1 MSKFLVETHYTCT
14 FKIVHELDRL
24 DEKALSDVDNRTD
37 GKVEI
42 INVTINNRKTK
53 KSDGKTAIKKSD
65 LHDVKI
71 CGNTKRWQGAFELS
85 KILANPAMVPKEERF
100 VNDLISTFEYSEK
113 ERDDRIRIYL
123 ALAMGRT
130 KDLRYATI
138 LEKTLNDENEEILAA
153 VIYSLGLIN
162 SQTSLEQLLLMFEHE
177 SARVRHQVVVA
188 LGNYDGDQVQIVLKQ
203 GLHDPEPNVRWDA
216 AIALAKKKDDSGR
229 RILLDLMDRKYLDSF
244 PNIDAVEQN
253 QAILAAIRSSRDI
266 LDDELRKVLLDLMEN
281 DLNMK
286 VRQAARNTLK

>member
-1 MSKFLVETHYTCT
+1 MVIKNSENLP
-14 FKIVHELDRL
+14 
-24 DEKALSDVDNRTD
+24 
-37 GKVEI
+37 
-42 INVTINNRKTK
+42 NNFPAEK
-53 KSDGKTAIKKSD
+53 KSLLKVVIHSFFVVPFIIAIFGVLIFLMLRILTIEPRTAQD
-65 LHDVKI
+65 YLHDVKI
-71 CGNTKRWQGAFELS
+71 GGNTKRWQGAFELS
-85 KILANPAMVPKEERF
+85 KILANPGRVPREERF
-100 VNDLISTFEYSEK
+100 VNDLISTFEYSKK

-153 VIYSLGLIN
+153 VIYSLGFIN
-162 SQTSLEQLLLMFEHE
+162 SPTSLEQLLLMFEHE

-203 GLHDPEPNVRWDA
+203 ALHDPEPNVRWDA
-216 AIALAKKKDDSGR
+216 AIALAKQKDDSGR

-253 QAILAAIRSSRDI
+253 QAILAAIRASRDI
-266 LDDELRKVLLDLMEN
+266 LDDELRQVLLDLMEN

>member
-1 MSKFLVETHYTCT
+1 MVIKNSENLP
-14 FKIVHELDRL
+14 
-24 DEKALSDVDNRTD
+24 
-37 GKVEI
+37 
-42 INVTINNRKTK
+42 NNFPAEK
-53 KSDGKTAIKKSD
+53 KSLLKVVIHSFFVVPFIIAIFGVLIFLMLRILTIEPRTAQD
-65 LHDVKI
+65 YLHDVKI
-71 CGNTKRWQGAFELS
+71 GGNTKRWQGAFELS
-85 KILANPAMVPKEERF
+85 KILANPGMVPREERF

-153 VIYSLGLIN
+153 VIYSLGFIN
-162 SQTSLEQLLLMFEHE
+162 SPTSLEQLLLMFEHE

-188 LGNYDGDQVQIVLKQ
+188 LGNYDGDQVQIILKQ
-203 GLHDPEPNVRWDA
+203 ALHDPEPNVRWDA
-216 AIALAKKKDDSGR
+216 AIALAKQKDDSGR

-253 QAILAAIRSSRDI
+253 QAILAAIRASRDI
-266 LDDELRKVLLDLMEN
+266 LDDELRQVLLDLMEN

>member
-1 MSKFLVETHYTCT
+1 MVIKNSEN
-14 FKIVHELDRL
+14 
-24 DEKALSDVDNRTD
+24 LS
-37 GKVEI
+37 
-42 INVTINNRKTK
+42 NNFPAEK
-53 KSDGKTAIKKSD
+53 KSLFRVVIHSFFVVPFIIAIFGVLIFLMLRILTIEPRTAQD
-65 LHDVKI
+65 YLHDVKI
-71 CGNTKRWQGAFELS
+71 GGNTKRWQGAFELS
-85 KILANPAMVPKEERF
+85 KILANPGMVPREERF

-162 SQTSLEQLLLMFEHE
+162 SPTSLEQLLLMFEHE

-188 LGNYDGDQVQIVLKQ
+188 LGNYDGDQVQIILKQ
-203 GLHDPEPNVRWDA
+203 ALHDPEPNVRWDA
-216 AIALAKKKDDSGR
+216 AIALAKQKDDSGR

-266 LDDELRKVLLDLMEN
+266 LDDELRNVLLDLMEN

-286 VRQAARNTLK
+286 IRQAARNTLK

>member
-1 MSKFLVETHYTCT
+1 MVIKNS
-14 FKIVHELDRL
+14 
-24 DEKALSDVDNRTD
+24 EKLP
-37 GKVEI
+37 
-42 INVTINNRKTK
+42 NNFPAEK
-53 KSDGKTAIKKSD
+53 KSLLRVVIHSFFVVPFIIAIFGVLIFLMLRILTIEPRTAQD
-65 LHDVKI
+65 YLHDVKI
-71 CGNTKRWQGAFELS
+71 GGNTKRWQGAFELS
-85 KILANPAMVPKEERF
+85 KILANPGMVPREERF

-130 KDLRYATI
+130 KDLRYVTI

-162 SQTSLEQLLLMFEHE
+162 SPTSLEQLLLMFEHK

-188 LGNYDGDQVQIVLKQ
+188 LGNYDGDQVQIILKQ
-203 GLHDPEPNVRWDA
+203 ALHDPEPNVRWDA
-216 AIALAKKKDDSGR
+216 AIALAKQKDDSGR

-266 LDDELRKVLLDLMEN
+266 LDDELRNVLLDLMEN

-286 VRQAARNTLK
+286 IRQAARNTLK

>member
-1 MSKFLVETHYTCT
+1 MVIKNSENLP
-14 FKIVHELDRL
+14 
-24 DEKALSDVDNRTD
+24 
-37 GKVEI
+37 
-42 INVTINNRKTK
+42 NNFPAEK
-53 KSDGKTAIKKSD
+53 KSLLRVVIHSFFVVPFIIAIFGVLIFLMLRILTIEPRTAQD
-65 LHDVKI
+65 YLHDVKI
-71 CGNTKRWQGAFELS
+71 GGNTKRWQGAFELS
-85 KILANPAMVPKEERF
+85 KILANPGMVPREERF

-162 SQTSLEQLLLMFEHE
+162 SPTSLEQLLLMFEHE

-188 LGNYDGDQVQIVLKQ
+188 LGNYDGDQVQIILKQ
-203 GLHDPEPNVRWDA
+203 ALHDPEPNVRWDA
-216 AIALAKKKDDSGR
+216 AIALAKQKDDSGR

-253 QAILAAIRSSRDI
+253 QAILAAIRASRDI
-266 LDDELRKVLLDLMEN
+266 LDDELRQVLLDLMEN

>member
-1 MSKFLVETHYTCT
+1 MVIKNSENLP
-14 FKIVHELDRL
+14 
-24 DEKALSDVDNRTD
+24 
-37 GKVEI
+37 
-42 INVTINNRKTK
+42 NNFPAEK
-53 KSDGKTAIKKSD
+53 KSLLRVVIHSFFVVPFIIAIFGVLIFLMLRILTIEPRTAQD
-65 LHDVKI
+65 YLHDVKI
-71 CGNTKRWQGAFELS
+71 GGNTKRWQGAFELS
-85 KILANPAMVPKEERF
+85 KILANPKMIPREERF

-162 SQTSLEQLLLMFEHE
+162 SPTSLEQLLLMFEHE

-188 LGNYDGDQVQIVLKQ
+188 LGNYDGDQVQIILKQ
-203 GLHDPEPNVRWDA
+203 ALHDPEPNVRWDA
-216 AIALAKKKDDSGR
+216 AIALAKQKDDSGR

-266 LDDELRKVLLDLMEN
+266 LDNELRQVLLDLMEN

>member
-1 MSKFLVETHYTCT
+1 MAIK
-14 FKIVHELDRL
+14 
-24 DEKALSDVDNRTD
+24 NRENLPND
-37 GKVEI
+37 FPAE
-42 INVTINNRKTK
+42 K
-53 KSDGKTAIKKSD
+53 KSLLRVVIHSFFVVPFIIAIFGVLIFLMLRILTIEPRTAQD
-65 LHDVKI
+65 YLQDVKI
-71 CGNTKRWQGAFELS
+71 GGNTKRWQGAFELS
-85 KILANPAMVPKEERF
+85 KILANPKMIPKEERF

-130 KDLRYATI
+130 KDRRYATI

-162 SQTSLEQLLLMFEHE
+162 SPTSLEQLLHMFEHE

-188 LGNYDGDQVQIVLKQ
+188 LGNYDGDQVQIILKQ
-203 GLHDPEPNVRWDA
+203 ALHDPEPNVRWDA
-216 AIALAKKKDDSGR
+216 AIALAKQKDDNGR

-253 QAILAAIRSSRDI
+253 QAILAAIRASRDI
-266 LDDELRKVLLDLMEN
+266 LDDELRQVLLDLMEN

>member
-1 MSKFLVETHYTCT
+1 MVIKNS
-14 FKIVHELDRL
+14 
-24 DEKALSDVDNRTD
+24 EKLP
-37 GKVEI
+37 
-42 INVTINNRKTK
+42 NNFPAEK
-53 KSDGKTAIKKSD
+53 KSLLRVVIHSFFVVPFIIAIFGVLIFLMLRILTIEPRTAQD
-65 LHDVKI
+65 YLHDVKI
-71 CGNTKRWQGAFELS
+71 GGNTKRWQGAFELS
-85 KILANPAMVPKEERF
+85 KILANPGMVPREERF

-162 SQTSLEQLLLMFEHE
+162 SPTSLEQLLLMFEHE

-188 LGNYDGDQVQIVLKQ
+188 LGNYDGDQVQIILKQ
-203 GLHDPEPNVRWDA
+203 ALHDPEPNVRWDA
-216 AIALAKKKDDSGR
+216 AIALAKQKDDSGR

-253 QAILAAIRSSRDI
+253 QAILAAIRASRDI
-266 LDDELRKVLLDLMEN
+266 LDDELRQVLLDLMEN

>member
-1 MSKFLVETHYTCT
+1 MVIKNSENLP
-14 FKIVHELDRL
+14 
-24 DEKALSDVDNRTD
+24 
-37 GKVEI
+37 
-42 INVTINNRKTK
+42 NNFPAEK
-53 KSDGKTAIKKSD
+53 KSLLRVVIHSFFVVPFIIAIFGVLIFLMLRILTIEPRTAQD
-65 LHDVKI
+65 YLHDVKI
-71 CGNTKRWQGAFELS
+71 GGNTKRWQGAFELS
-85 KILANPAMVPKEERF
+85 KILANPGMVPREERF

-153 VIYSLGLIN
+153 VIYSLGFIN
-162 SQTSLEQLLLMFEHE
+162 SPTSLEQLLLMFEHK

-188 LGNYDGDQVQIVLKQ
+188 LGNYDGDQVQIILKQ
-203 GLHDPEPNVRWDA
+203 ALHDPEPNVRWDA
-216 AIALAKKKDDSGR
+216 AIALAKQKDDSGR

-266 LDDELRKVLLDLMEN
+266 LDDELREVLLDLMEN

>member
-1 MSKFLVETHYTCT
+1 MAIKNSENTPNDFPTE
-14 FKIVHELDRL
+14 
-24 DEKALSDVDNRTD
+24 
-37 GKVEI
+37 
-42 INVTINNRKTK
+42 K
-53 KSDGKTAIKKSD
+53 KSLLKVVIHSFFVVPFIIAIFGVIIFLMLRILTIEPRTAQD
-65 LHDVKI
+65 YLHDVKI
-71 CGNTKRWQGAFELS
+71 GGNTKRWQGAFELS
-85 KILANPAMVPKEERF
+85 KILANPKMVPKEERF
-100 VNDLISTFEYSEK
+100 VNDMISTFEYSEK

-138 LEKTLNDENEEILAA
+138 LEKTLNVENEETLAA

-162 SQTSLEQLLLMFEHE
+162 SPSSLEKLLHMFEHE

-188 LGNYDGDQVQIVLKQ
+188 LGNYDGDQSQNVLKRA
-203 GLHDPEPNVRWDA
+203 LNDPEPNVRWDT
-216 AIALAKKKDDSGR
+216 AIALAKQKDNSGR

-253 QAILAAIRSSRDI
+253 QAILAAIRVSRNI
-266 LDDELRKVLLDLMEN
+266 LNDELRQVLMDMMEN

>member
-1 MSKFLVETHYTCT
+1 MVIKNSENLP
-14 FKIVHELDRL
+14 
-24 DEKALSDVDNRTD
+24 
-37 GKVEI
+37 
-42 INVTINNRKTK
+42 NNFPAEK
-53 KSDGKTAIKKSD
+53 KSLLRVVIHSFFVVPFIIAIFGVLIFLMLRILTIEPRTAQD
-65 LHDVKI
+65 YLHDVKI
-71 CGNTKRWQGAFELS
+71 GGNTKRWQGAFELS
-85 KILANPAMVPKEERF
+85 KILANPGMVPREERF

-138 LEKTLNDENEEILAA
+138 LEKTLNAENEEILAA

-162 SQTSLEQLLLMFEHE
+162 SPTSLEQLLHMFEHE

-203 GLHDPEPNVRWDA
+203 ALHDPEPNVRWDA
-216 AIALAKKKDDSGR
+216 AIALAKQKDDSGR

-266 LDDELRKVLLDLMEN
+266 LDDELRQVLLDLMEN

>member
-1 MSKFLVETHYTCT
+1 MVIKNSENLP
-14 FKIVHELDRL
+14 
-24 DEKALSDVDNRTD
+24 
-37 GKVEI
+37 
-42 INVTINNRKTK
+42 NNFPAEK
-53 KSDGKTAIKKSD
+53 KSLLKVVIHSFFVVPFIIAIFGVLIFLMLRILTIEPRTAQD
-65 LHDVKI
+65 YLHDVKI
-71 CGNTKRWQGAFELS
+71 GGNTKRWQGAFELS
-85 KILANPAMVPKEERF
+85 KILANPGMVPREERF

-153 VIYSLGLIN
+153 VIYSLGFIN
-162 SQTSLEQLLLMFEHE
+162 SPTSLEQLLLMFEHE

-203 GLHDPEPNVRWDA
+203 ALHDPEPNVRWDA
-216 AIALAKKKDDSGR
+216 AIALAKQKDDSGR

-244 PNIDAVEQN
+244 PNVDAVEQN
-253 QAILAAIRSSRDI
+253 QAILASIRASRDI
-266 LDDELRKVLLDLMEN
+266 LDDELRQVLLDLMEN

>member
-1 MSKFLVETHYTCT
+1 MVIKNS
-14 FKIVHELDRL
+14 
-24 DEKALSDVDNRTD
+24 EKLP
-37 GKVEI
+37 
-42 INVTINNRKTK
+42 NNFPAEK
-53 KSDGKTAIKKSD
+53 KSLLRVVIHSFFVVPFIIAIFGVLIFLMLRILTIEPRTAQD
-65 LHDVKI
+65 YLHDVKI
-71 CGNTKRWQGAFELS
+71 GGNTKRWQGAFELS
-85 KILANPAMVPKEERF
+85 KILANPGMVPREERF

-153 VIYSLGLIN
+153 VIYSLGFIN
-162 SQTSLEQLLLMFEHE
+162 SPTSLEQLLLMFEHE

-188 LGNYDGDQVQIVLKQ
+188 LGNYDDDQVQIVLKQ
-203 GLHDPEPNVRWDA
+203 ALHDPEPNVRWDA
-216 AIALAKKKDDSGR
+216 AIALAKQKDDSGR

-253 QAILAAIRSSRDI
+253 QAMLAAIRVSRNI
-266 LDDELRKVLLDLMEN
+266 LNDELRQVLMDLMEN

>member
-1 MSKFLVETHYTCT
+1 MVIKNSENLP
-14 FKIVHELDRL
+14 
-24 DEKALSDVDNRTD
+24 
-37 GKVEI
+37 
-42 INVTINNRKTK
+42 NNFPAEK
-53 KSDGKTAIKKSD
+53 KSLLKVVIHSFFVVPFIIAIFGVLIFLMLRILTIEPRTAQD
-65 LHDVKI
+65 YLHDVKI
-71 CGNTKRWQGAFELS
+71 GGNTKRWQGAFELS
-85 KILANPAMVPKEERF
+85 KILANPGMVPREERF

-153 VIYSLGLIN
+153 VIYSLGFIN
-162 SQTSLEQLLLMFEHE
+162 SPTSLEQLLLMFEHE

-188 LGNYDGDQVQIVLKQ
+188 LGNYDDDQVQIVLKQ
-203 GLHDPEPNVRWDA
+203 ALHDPEPNVRWDA
-216 AIALAKKKDDSGR
+216 AIALAKQKDDSGR

-253 QAILAAIRSSRDI
+253 QAILAAIRASRDI
-266 LDDELRKVLLDLMEN
+266 LNDELRQVLTDLMDN

-286 VRQAARNTLK
+286 IRQAARNTLK

>member
-1 MSKFLVETHYTCT
+1 MVIKNS
-14 FKIVHELDRL
+14 
-24 DEKALSDVDNRTD
+24 EKLP
-37 GKVEI
+37 
-42 INVTINNRKTK
+42 NNFPAEK
-53 KSDGKTAIKKSD
+53 KSLLRVVIHSFFVVPFIIAIFGVLIFLMLRILTIEPRTAQD
-65 LHDVKI
+65 YLHDVKI
-71 CGNTKRWQGAFELS
+71 GGNTKRWQGAFELS
-85 KILANPAMVPKEERF
+85 KILANPGMVPREERF

-153 VIYSLGLIN
+153 VIYSLGFIN
-162 SQTSLEQLLLMFEHE
+162 SPTSLEQLLLMFEHK

-203 GLHDPEPNVRWDA
+203 ALHDPEPNVRWDA
-216 AIALAKKKDDSGR
+216 AIALAKQKDDSGR

-244 PNIDAVEQN
+244 PNINAVEQN

-266 LDDELRKVLLDLMEN
+266 LDDELRQVLLDLMEN

>member
-1 MSKFLVETHYTCT
+1 MVIKNS
-14 FKIVHELDRL
+14 
-24 DEKALSDVDNRTD
+24 EKLP
-37 GKVEI
+37 
-42 INVTINNRKTK
+42 NNFPAEK
-53 KSDGKTAIKKSD
+53 KSLLRVVIHSFFVVPFIIAIFGVLIFLMLRILTIEPRTAQD
-65 LHDVKI
+65 YLHDVKI
-71 CGNTKRWQGAFELS
+71 GGNTKRWQGAFELS
-85 KILANPAMVPKEERF
+85 KILANPGMVPREERF

-153 VIYSLGLIN
+153 VIYSLGFIN
-162 SQTSLEQLLLMFEHE
+162 SPTSLEQLLLMFEHE

-188 LGNYDGDQVQIVLKQ
+188 LGNYDGDQVQIILKQ
-203 GLHDPEPNVRWDA
+203 ALHDPEPNVRWDA
-216 AIALAKKKDDSGR
+216 AIALAKQKDDSGR

-266 LDDELRKVLLDLMEN
+266 LDDELRQVLLDLMEN

>member
-1 MSKFLVETHYTCT
+1 MVIKNSENLP
-14 FKIVHELDRL
+14 
-24 DEKALSDVDNRTD
+24 
-37 GKVEI
+37 
-42 INVTINNRKTK
+42 NNFPAEK
-53 KSDGKTAIKKSD
+53 KSLLKVVIHSFFVVPFIIAIFGVLIFLMLRILTIEPRTAQD
-65 LHDVKI
+65 YLHDVKI
-71 CGNTKRWQGAFELS
+71 GGNTKRWQGAFELS
-85 KILANPAMVPKEERF
+85 KILANPGMVPREERF

-153 VIYSLGLIN
+153 VIYSLGFIN
-162 SQTSLEQLLLMFEHE
+162 SPTSLEQLLLMFEHE

-188 LGNYDGDQVQIVLKQ
+188 LGNYDDDQVQIVLKQ
-203 GLHDPEPNVRWDA
+203 ALHDPEPNVRWDA
-216 AIALAKKKDDSGR
+216 AIALAKQKDDSGR

-253 QAILAAIRSSRDI
+253 QAILAAIRASRDI
-266 LDDELRKVLLDLMEN
+266 LDDELRQVLLDLMEN

>member
-1 MSKFLVETHYTCT
+1 MAIKNSENLPNDFPTE
-14 FKIVHELDRL
+14 
-24 DEKALSDVDNRTD
+24 
-37 GKVEI
+37 
-42 INVTINNRKTK
+42 K
-53 KSDGKTAIKKSD
+53 KSLLKVVIHSFFVVPFIIAIFGVLIFLMLRILTIEPRTAQD
-65 LHDVKI
+65 YLHDVKI
-71 CGNTKRWQGAFELS
+71 GGNTKRWQGAFELS
-85 KILANPAMVPKEERF
+85 KILANPGMVPREERF

-162 SQTSLEQLLLMFEHE
+162 SPTSLEQLLLMFEHE

-203 GLHDPEPNVRWDA
+203 ALHDPEPNVRWDA
-216 AIALAKKKDDSGR
+216 AIALAKQKDDSGR

-266 LDDELRKVLLDLMEN
+266 LDDELRQVLLDLMEN

>member
-1 MSKFLVETHYTCT
+1 MVIKNSE
-14 FKIVHELDRL
+14 
-24 DEKALSDVDNRTD
+24 NPP
-37 GKVEI
+37 
-42 INVTINNRKTK
+42 NNFPAEK
-53 KSDGKTAIKKSD
+53 KSLLKVVIHSFFVVPFIIAIFGVLIFLMLRILTIEPRTAQD
-65 LHDVKI
+65 YLHDVKI
-71 CGNTKRWQGAFELS
+71 GGNTKRWQGAFELS
-85 KILANPAMVPKEERF
+85 KILANPRMVPREERF

-153 VIYSLGLIN
+153 VIYSLGFIN
-162 SQTSLEQLLLMFEHE
+162 SPTSLEQLLLMFEHE

-203 GLHDPEPNVRWDA
+203 ALHDPEPNVRWDA
-216 AIALAKKKDDSGR
+216 AIALAKQKDDSGR

-253 QAILAAIRSSRDI
+253 QAILAAIRASRDI
-266 LDDELRKVLLDLMEN
+266 LDDELRQVLLDLMEN

>member
-1 MSKFLVETHYTCT
+1 MVIKNSE
-14 FKIVHELDRL
+14 
-24 DEKALSDVDNRTD
+24 NPP
-37 GKVEI
+37 
-42 INVTINNRKTK
+42 NNFPAEK
-53 KSDGKTAIKKSD
+53 KSLLRVVIHSFFVVPFIIAIFGVLIFLMLRILTLEPRTAQD
-65 LHDVKI
+65 YLHDVKI
-71 CGNTKRWQGAFELS
+71 GGNTKRWQGAFELS
-85 KILANPAMVPKEERF
+85 KILANPGMVPREERF

-162 SQTSLEQLLLMFEHE
+162 SPTSLEQLLLMFEHE

-188 LGNYDGDQVQIVLKQ
+188 LGNYDGDQVQIILKQ
-203 GLHDPEPNVRWDA
+203 ALHDPEPNVRWDA
-216 AIALAKKKDDSGR
+216 AIALAKQKDDSGR

-266 LDDELRKVLLDLMEN
+266 LDDELRNVLLDLMEN

-286 VRQAARNTLK
+286 IRQAARNTLK

>member
-1 MSKFLVETHYTCT
+1 MVIKNSENLP
-14 FKIVHELDRL
+14 
-24 DEKALSDVDNRTD
+24 
-37 GKVEI
+37 
-42 INVTINNRKTK
+42 NNFPAEK
-53 KSDGKTAIKKSD
+53 KSLLKVVIHSFFVVPFIIAIFGVLIFLMLRILTIEPRTAQD
-65 LHDVKI
+65 YLHDVKI
-71 CGNTKRWQGAFELS
+71 GGNTKRWQGAFELS
-85 KILANPAMVPKEERF
+85 KILANPGMVPREERF

-138 LEKTLNDENEEILAA
+138 LEKTLNAENEEILAA
-153 VIYSLGLIN
+153 VIYSLGFIN
-162 SQTSLEQLLLMFEHE
+162 SPTSLEQLLLMFEHE

-188 LGNYDGDQVQIVLKQ
+188 LGNYDGDQVQIILKQ
-203 GLHDPEPNVRWDA
+203 ALHDPEPNVRWDA
-216 AIALAKKKDDSGR
+216 AIALAKQKDDSGR

-253 QAILAAIRSSRDI
+253 QAILASIRASRDI
-266 LDDELRKVLLDLMEN
+266 LDDELRQVLLDLMEN

>member
-1 MSKFLVETHYTCT
+1 MVIKNSENLP
-14 FKIVHELDRL
+14 
-24 DEKALSDVDNRTD
+24 
-37 GKVEI
+37 
-42 INVTINNRKTK
+42 NNFPAEK
-53 KSDGKTAIKKSD
+53 KSLLRVVIHSFFVVPFIIAIFGVLIFLMLRILTIEPRTAQD
-65 LHDVKI
+65 YLHDVKI
-71 CGNTKRWQGAFELS
+71 GGNTKRWQGAFELS
-85 KILANPAMVPKEERF
+85 KILANPGMVPREERF

-153 VIYSLGLIN
+153 VIYSLGFIN
-162 SQTSLEQLLLMFEHE
+162 SPTSLEQLLLMFEHK

-203 GLHDPEPNVRWDA
+203 ALHDPEPNVRWDA
-216 AIALAKKKDDSGR
+216 AIALAKQKDDSGR

-253 QAILAAIRSSRDI
+253 QAIIAAIRASRDI
-266 LDDELRKVLLDLMEN
+266 LDDELRQVLLDLMEN

>member
-1 MSKFLVETHYTCT
+1 MVIKNS
-14 FKIVHELDRL
+14 
-24 DEKALSDVDNRTD
+24 EKLP
-37 GKVEI
+37 
-42 INVTINNRKTK
+42 NNFPAEK
-53 KSDGKTAIKKSD
+53 KSLLRVVIHSFFVVPFIIAIFGVLIFLMLRILTIEPRTAQD
-65 LHDVKI
+65 YLHDVKI
-71 CGNTKRWQGAFELS
+71 GGNTKRWQGAFELS
-85 KILANPAMVPKEERF
+85 KILANPGMVPREERF

-153 VIYSLGLIN
+153 VIYSLGFIN
-162 SQTSLEQLLLMFEHE
+162 SPTSLEQLLLMFEHE

-188 LGNYDGDQVQIVLKQ
+188 LGNYDGDQVQIILKQ
-203 GLHDPEPNVRWDA
+203 ALHDPEPNVRWDA
-216 AIALAKKKDDSGR
+216 AIALAKQKDDSGR

-253 QAILAAIRSSRDI
+253 QAILAAIRASRDI
-266 LDDELRKVLLDLMEN
+266 LDDELRQVLLDLMEN

>member
-1 MSKFLVETHYTCT
+1 MTVKNSENLP
-14 FKIVHELDRL
+14 
-24 DEKALSDVDNRTD
+24 
-37 GKVEI
+37 
-42 INVTINNRKTK
+42 NNFPSEK
-53 KSDGKTAIKKSD
+53 KSLLRVVIHSFFVVPFIIAIFGVLIFLMLRILTIEPRTAQD
-65 LHDVKI
+65 YLHDVKI
-71 CGNTKRWQGAFELS
+71 GGNTKRWQGAFELS
-85 KILANPAMVPKEERF
+85 KILANPGMVPREERF

-153 VIYSLGLIN
+153 VIYSLGFIN
-162 SQTSLEQLLLMFEHE
+162 SPTSLGQLLLMFEHE

-203 GLHDPEPNVRWDA
+203 ALHDPEPNVRWDA
-216 AIALAKKKDDSGR
+216 AIALAKQKDDSGR

-253 QAILAAIRSSRDI
+253 QAILAAIRASRDI
-266 LDDELRKVLLDLMEN
+266 LDDELRQVLLDLMEN

>member
-1 MSKFLVETHYTCT
+1 MVIKNSENLP
-14 FKIVHELDRL
+14 
-24 DEKALSDVDNRTD
+24 DNLPA
-37 GKVEI
+37 E
-42 INVTINNRKTK
+42 K
-53 KSDGKTAIKKSD
+53 KSLLRVVIHSFFVVPFIIAIFGVLIFLMLRILTIEPRTAQD
-65 LHDVKI
+65 YLHDVKI
-71 CGNTKRWQGAFELS
+71 GGNTKRWQGAFELS

-188 LGNYDGDQVQIVLKQ
+188 LGNYDGDQVQIILKQ
-203 GLHDPEPNVRWDA
+203 ALHDPEPNVRWDA

>member
-1 MSKFLVETHYTCT
+1 MVMKNSENLT
-14 FKIVHELDRL
+14 
-24 DEKALSDVDNRTD
+24 DNLPA
-37 GKVEI
+37 E
-42 INVTINNRKTK
+42 K
-53 KSDGKTAIKKSD
+53 KSLLRVVIHSFFVVPFIIAIFGVLIFLMLRILTIEPRTAQD
-65 LHDVKI
+65 YLHDVKI
-71 CGNTKRWQGAFELS
+71 GGNTKRWQGAFELS
-85 KILANPAMVPKEERF
+85 KILANPGMVPREERF

-153 VIYSLGLIN
+153 VIYSLGFIN
-162 SQTSLEQLLLMFEHE
+162 SPTSLEQLLLMFEHE

-188 LGNYDGDQVQIVLKQ
+188 LGNYDGDQVQIILKQ
-203 GLHDPEPNVRWDA
+203 ALHDPEPNVRWDA
-216 AIALAKKKDDSGR
+216 AIALAKQKDDSGR

-266 LDDELRKVLLDLMEN
+266 LDDELRNVLLDLMEN

-286 VRQAARNTLK
+286 IRQAARNTLK

>member
-1 MSKFLVETHYTCT
+1 MVIKNSENLP
-14 FKIVHELDRL
+14 
-24 DEKALSDVDNRTD
+24 
-37 GKVEI
+37 
-42 INVTINNRKTK
+42 NNFPAEK
-53 KSDGKTAIKKSD
+53 KSLLRVVIHSFFVVPFIIAIFGVLIFLMLRILTIEPRTAQD
-65 LHDVKI
+65 YLHDVKI
-71 CGNTKRWQGAFELS
+71 GGNTKRWQGAFELS
-85 KILANPAMVPKEERF
+85 KILANPGMVPREERF

-162 SQTSLEQLLLMFEHE
+162 SRTSLERLLLMFEHK

-203 GLHDPEPNVRWDA
+203 ALHDPEPNVRWDA
-216 AIALAKKKDDSGR
+216 AIALAKQKDDSGR

-266 LDDELRKVLLDLMEN
+266 LDDELRNVLLDLMEN

-286 VRQAARNTLK
+286 IRQAARNTLK

>member
-1 MSKFLVETHYTCT
+1 MVIKNSENLP
-14 FKIVHELDRL
+14 
-24 DEKALSDVDNRTD
+24 
-37 GKVEI
+37 
-42 INVTINNRKTK
+42 NNFPAEK
-53 KSDGKTAIKKSD
+53 KSLLRVVIHSFFVVPFIIAIFGVLIFLMLRILTIEPRTAQD
-65 LHDVKI
+65 YLHDVKI
-71 CGNTKRWQGAFELS
+71 GGNTKRWQGAFELS
-85 KILANPAMVPKEERF
+85 KILANPGMIPREERF

-153 VIYSLGLIN
+153 VIYSLGFIN
-162 SQTSLEQLLLMFEHE
+162 SPTSLEQLLLMFEHE

-188 LGNYDGDQVQIVLKQ
+188 LGNYDGDQVQIILKQ
-203 GLHDPEPNVRWDA
+203 ALHDPEPNVRWDA
-216 AIALAKKKDDSGR
+216 AIALAKQKDDSGR
-229 RILLDLMDRKYLDSF
+229 TILLDLMDRKYLDSF

-266 LDDELRKVLLDLMEN
+266 LDDELRQVLLDLMEN

>member
-1 MSKFLVETHYTCT
+1 MVIKNSENLP
-14 FKIVHELDRL
+14 
-24 DEKALSDVDNRTD
+24 
-37 GKVEI
+37 
-42 INVTINNRKTK
+42 NNFPAEK
-53 KSDGKTAIKKSD
+53 KSLLRVVIHSFFVVPFIIAIFGVLIFLMLRILTIEPRTAQD
-65 LHDVKI
+65 YLHDVKI
-71 CGNTKRWQGAFELS
+71 GGNTKRWQGAFELS
-85 KILANPAMVPKEERF
+85 KILANPGMVPREERF

-138 LEKTLNDENEEILAA
+138 LEKTLNAENEEILAA

-162 SQTSLEQLLLMFEHE
+162 SPTSLEQLLHMFEHE

-203 GLHDPEPNVRWDA
+203 ALHDPEPNVRWDA
-216 AIALAKKKDDSGR
+216 AIALAKQKDDSGR

-253 QAILAAIRSSRDI
+253 QAILAAIRASRDI
-266 LDDELRKVLLDLMEN
+266 LDDELRQVLLDLMEN

>member
-1 MSKFLVETHYTCT
+1 MVIKNSENLP
-14 FKIVHELDRL
+14 
-24 DEKALSDVDNRTD
+24 DNLPA
-37 GKVEI
+37 E
-42 INVTINNRKTK
+42 K
-53 KSDGKTAIKKSD
+53 KSLLRVVIHSFFVVPFIIAIFGVLIFLMLRILTIEPRTAQD
-65 LHDVKI
+65 YLHDVKI
-71 CGNTKRWQGAFELS
+71 GGNTKRWQGAFELS
-85 KILANPAMVPKEERF
+85 KILANPGMVPREERF

-162 SQTSLEQLLLMFEHE
+162 SPTSLEQLLLMFEHE

-188 LGNYDGDQVQIVLKQ
+188 LGNYDGDQVQIILKQ
-203 GLHDPEPNVRWDA
+203 ALHDPEPNVRWDA
-216 AIALAKKKDDSGR
+216 AIALAKQKDDSGR

-266 LDDELRKVLLDLMEN
+266 LDDELRNVLLDLMEN

-286 VRQAARNTLK
+286 IRQAARNTLK

>member
-1 MSKFLVETHYTCT
+1 MVIKNSENLP
-14 FKIVHELDRL
+14 
-24 DEKALSDVDNRTD
+24 
-37 GKVEI
+37 
-42 INVTINNRKTK
+42 NNFPAEK
-53 KSDGKTAIKKSD
+53 KSLLKVVIHSFFVVPFIIAIFGVLIFLMLRILTIEPRTAQD
-65 LHDVKI
+65 YLHDVKI
-71 CGNTKRWQGAFELS
+71 GGNTKRWQGAFELS
-85 KILANPAMVPKEERF
+85 KILANPGMVPREERF

-153 VIYSLGLIN
+153 VIYSLGFIN
-162 SQTSLEQLLLMFEHE
+162 SPTSLEQLLLMFEHE

-188 LGNYDGDQVQIVLKQ
+188 LGNYDGDQVQIILKQ
-203 GLHDPEPNVRWDA
+203 ALHDPEPNVRWDA
-216 AIALAKKKDDSGR
+216 AIALAKQKDDSGR

-253 QAILAAIRSSRDI
+253 QAIVAAIRVSRNI
-266 LDDELRKVLLDLMEN
+266 LDGELRKVLMDLMEN

>member
-1 MSKFLVETHYTCT
+1 MAIKNSENTPNDFPTE
-14 FKIVHELDRL
+14 
-24 DEKALSDVDNRTD
+24 
-37 GKVEI
+37 
-42 INVTINNRKTK
+42 K
-53 KSDGKTAIKKSD
+53 KSLLKVVIHSFFVVPFIIAIFGVLIFLMLRILTIEPRTAQD
-65 LHDVKI
+65 YLQDVKI
-71 CGNTKRWQGAFELS
+71 GGNTKRWQGAFELS
-85 KILANPAMVPKEERF
+85 KILANPKMVPKEERF

-113 ERDDRIRIYL
+113 DRDDRIRIYL

-138 LEKTLNDENEEILAA
+138 LEKTLNVENEETLAA

-162 SQTSLEQLLLMFEHE
+162 SPSSLEKLLHMFEHE

-188 LGNYDGDQVQIVLKQ
+188 LGNYDGDQVQTVLKQ
-203 GLHDPEPNVRWDA
+203 ALNDPEPNVRWDA
-216 AIALAKKKDDSGR
+216 AIALAKQKDDSGR

-253 QAILAAIRSSRDI
+253 QAILAAIRASRNV
-266 LDDELRKVLLDLMEN
+266 LNDEMRQVLTDLMNN

>member
-1 MSKFLVETHYTCT
+1 MVIKNSENLP
-14 FKIVHELDRL
+14 
-24 DEKALSDVDNRTD
+24 
-37 GKVEI
+37 
-42 INVTINNRKTK
+42 NNFPAEK
-53 KSDGKTAIKKSD
+53 KSLLRVVIHSFFVVPFIIAIFGVLIFLMLRILTIEPRTAQD
-65 LHDVKI
+65 YLHDVKI
-71 CGNTKRWQGAFELS
+71 GGNTKRWQGAFELS
-85 KILANPAMVPKEERF
+85 KILANPGMVPREERF

-153 VIYSLGLIN
+153 VIYSLGFIN
-162 SQTSLEQLLLMFEHE
+162 SPTSLEQLLLMFEHE

-188 LGNYDGDQVQIVLKQ
+188 LGNYDDDQVQIVLKQ
-203 GLHDPEPNVRWDA
+203 ALHDPEPNVRWDA
-216 AIALAKKKDDSGR
+216 AIALAKQKDDSGR

-253 QAILAAIRSSRDI
+253 QAILAAIRASRDI
-266 LDDELRKVLLDLMEN
+266 LDDELRQVLLDLMEN

>member
-1 MSKFLVETHYTCT
+1 MAIKNSENLPNDFPAE
-14 FKIVHELDRL
+14 
-24 DEKALSDVDNRTD
+24 
-37 GKVEI
+37 
-42 INVTINNRKTK
+42 K
-53 KSDGKTAIKKSD
+53 KSLLRVVIHSFFVVPFIIAIFGVLIFLMLRILTIEPRTAQD
-65 LHDVKI
+65 YLHDVKI
-71 CGNTKRWQGAFELS
+71 GGNTKRWQGAFELS
-85 KILANPAMVPKEERF
+85 KILANPGMVPREERF

-153 VIYSLGLIN
+153 VIYSLGFIN
-162 SQTSLEQLLLMFEHE
+162 SPTSLEQLLLMFEHE

-203 GLHDPEPNVRWDA
+203 ALHDPEPNVRWDA
-216 AIALAKKKDDSGR
+216 AIALAKQKDDSGR

-253 QAILAAIRSSRDI
+253 QAILASIRASRDI
-266 LDDELRKVLLDLMEN
+266 LDDELRQVLLDLMEN

>member
-1 MSKFLVETHYTCT
+1 MVIKNSENLP
-14 FKIVHELDRL
+14 
-24 DEKALSDVDNRTD
+24 DNLPA
-37 GKVEI
+37 E
-42 INVTINNRKTK
+42 K
-53 KSDGKTAIKKSD
+53 KSLLRVVIHSFFVVPFIIAIFGVLIFLMLRILTIEPRTAQD
-65 LHDVKI
+65 YLHDVKI
-71 CGNTKRWQGAFELS
+71 GGNTKRWQGAFELS
-85 KILANPAMVPKEERF
+85 KILANPGMVPREERF

-162 SQTSLEQLLLMFEHE
+162 SRTSLERLLLMFEHK

-188 LGNYDGDQVQIVLKQ
+188 LGNYDGDQVQIILKQ
-203 GLHDPEPNVRWDA
+203 ALHDPEPNVRWDA
-216 AIALAKKKDDSGR
+216 AIALAKQKDDSGR

-266 LDDELRKVLLDLMEN
+266 LDDELRNVLLDLMEN

-286 VRQAARNTLK
+286 IRQAARNTLK

>member
-1 MSKFLVETHYTCT
+1 MVIKNSENLP
-14 FKIVHELDRL
+14 
-24 DEKALSDVDNRTD
+24 
-37 GKVEI
+37 
-42 INVTINNRKTK
+42 NNFPAEK
-53 KSDGKTAIKKSD
+53 KSLLKVVIHSFFVVPFIIAIFGVLIFLMLRILTIEPRTAQD
-65 LHDVKI
+65 YLHDVKI
-71 CGNTKRWQGAFELS
+71 GGNTKRWQGAFELS
-85 KILANPAMVPKEERF
+85 KILANPGMVPREERF

-162 SQTSLEQLLLMFEHE
+162 SPTSLEQLLLMFEHE

-203 GLHDPEPNVRWDA
+203 ALHDPEPNVRWDA
-216 AIALAKKKDDSGR
+216 AIALAKQKDDSGR

-253 QAILAAIRSSRDI
+253 QAILAAIRASRDI
-266 LDDELRKVLLDLMEN
+266 LDDELRQVLLDLMEN

>member
-1 MSKFLVETHYTCT
+1 MVIKNSE
-14 FKIVHELDRL
+14 
-24 DEKALSDVDNRTD
+24 NPP
-37 GKVEI
+37 
-42 INVTINNRKTK
+42 NNFPAEK
-53 KSDGKTAIKKSD
+53 KSLLRVVIHSFFVVPFIIAIFGVLIFLMLRILTIEPRTAQD
-65 LHDVKI
+65 YLHDVKI
-71 CGNTKRWQGAFELS
+71 GGNTKRWQGAFELS
-85 KILANPAMVPKEERF
+85 KILANPGMVPREERF

-153 VIYSLGLIN
+153 VIYSLGFIN
-162 SQTSLEQLLLMFEHE
+162 SPTSLEQLLLMFEHE

-188 LGNYDGDQVQIVLKQ
+188 LGNYDGDQVQIILKQ
-203 GLHDPEPNVRWDA
+203 ALHDPEPNVRWDA
-216 AIALAKKKDDSGR
+216 AIALAKQKDDSGR

-253 QAILAAIRSSRDI
+253 QAILAAIRASRDI
-266 LDDELRKVLLDLMEN
+266 LDDELRQVLLDLMEN